1 MEGLKHSY
9 LYGLAVDSGSINN
22 LVLVSASKGPSRA
35 YSTENAESLVYRK
48 DYDDGKWK
56 TVTNGLPEPSGT
68 TITII
73 VSNPKVSGKF
83 YAVNNRGLFI
93 STDSGDS
100 WKKLDAPWPGEYL
113 PQIPWAL
120 AINDK

>member
-9 LYGLAVDSGSINN
+9 LYGLAVDSDSPQI
-22 LVLVSASKGPSRA
+22 VLVSASIGPSRA
-35 YSTENAESLVYRK
+35 YSTENAESFVYRK
-48 DYDDGKWK
+48 DKDDGKWK

-68 TITII
+68 TITIF

-83 YAVNNRGLFI
+83 YAVNNRGLFM

-100 WKKLDAPWPGEYL
+100 WKKLDTPWPGEYL
-113 PQIPWAL
+113 PQFPWAL

>member
-22 LVLVSASKGPSRA
+22 LVLVSASIGPSKA
-35 YSTENAESLVYRK
+35 YSTENAESIVYRK
-48 DYDDGKWK
+48 DKDDGKWK

-100 WKKLDAPWPGEYL
+100 WKKLDTPWPGEYL